1 MLYYPSYFD
10 YITPFH
16 PSWSSNNINC
26 TDSRKVFESIVYK
39 QEDVVKKIQFDYW
52 SSFNSESFTY
62 IQYKDQWNHYDNMNL
77 GRCFTISP
85 KHEQIKKGIKRISL
99 FIDVNSVIFIHTPG
113 MLVTYPSKKITF
125 FGELHGLYNHFEAIG
140 GNIYSW
146 SLRHELHELK
156 GKFM

>member
-1 MLYYPSYFD
+1 MPNYLSYLD
-10 YITPFH
+10 YINFFH

-52 SSFNSESFTY
+52 SSSNSQSFTY
-62 IQYKDQWNHYDNMNL
+62 LQYEGQWNHYDSRKF
-77 GRCFTISP
+77 GRCFTMSP

-113 MLVTYPSKKITF
+113 MLVSYPSKKITF
-125 FGELHGLYNHFEAIG
+125 FGELHGLYNHFEAVG

-156 GKFM
+156 GKFI